1 MSGIS
6 AARLR
11 RLPLPVVLE
20 QEDRVHVTVPESRR
34 AIRIFGTIGHSARLH
49 SADVGEFL
57 GIRIVSVERMWC
69 ELAHYL
75 SLEELVMA
83 GDHLIHWQYP
93 TTELGRLQQK
103 IEAIPGRRGLRL
115 LRRAL
120 KLLDPRAE
128 SPQESRLRV
137 LMVLNG
143 IVGFEANAWVATS
156 SGHRYRGDF
165 VFAREKVIVEYQGDH
180 HFDPAWQRADMTR
193 ESRLTADKW
202 LVIEVNADD
211 WRDEAELA
219 ARIRTGLSG
228 RG

>member
-20 QEDRVHVTVPESRR
+20 REDRVHVTVPESRR
-34 AIRIFGTIGHSARLH
+34 AIRISGTIGHSARLH
-49 SADVGEFL
+49 SDDVGEFL

-69 ELAHYL
+69 ELAQYL

-83 GDHLIHWQYP
+83 GDHLIHWQNP
-93 TTELGRLQQK
+93 MTELGRLQQ
-103 IEAIPGRRGLRL
+103 EAIPGRRGLRL

-120 KLLDPRAE
+120 GMLDPRAE

-143 IVGFEANAWVATS
+143 IVGFESNAWVATS

-165 VFAREKVIVEYQGDH
+165 VFAREKVIVEYQGEH
-180 HFDPAWQRADMTR
+180 HFDPAQQRADMTR
-193 ESRLTADKW
+193 KSRLAADHW

-219 ARIRTGLSG
+219 ARIRSALAE